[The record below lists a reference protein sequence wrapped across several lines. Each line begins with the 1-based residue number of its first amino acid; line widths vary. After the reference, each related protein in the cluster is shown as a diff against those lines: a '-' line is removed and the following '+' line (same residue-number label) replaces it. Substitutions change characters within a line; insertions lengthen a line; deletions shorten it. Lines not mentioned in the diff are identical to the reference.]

1 MVPRKLKALY
11 YALLQAPMAVSSRTY
26 RVFRAPRTGTV
37 KVHLGPGQRNYL
49 PGWINVDA
57 NVVSARPD
65 VWADLRDVLPFRD
78 GTVDV
83 FYSHHMIEH
92 LPDAMIPFHL
102 REMHRCLKPGGLIRI
117 GGPNGDVA
125 MKKFVEG
132 DERWFSDFP
141 DARRSVGGRL
151 ANFILCRGE
160 HLTILTRSYLEE
172 LLADAGFADV
182 RTCAPGVETGSPEL
196 IGADVLTKEPEP
208 TPDAPHTLIVEARKL
223 GAATV
228 RARAVAEE

>member
-1 MVPRKLKALY
+1 LGRLRVDLERALGAGRGAGGVALLGEIPAAVEMGGELILHGDETSGKLVCRTPRFPSSRAPLRRLFFRPVAPARPPGVRSRPSGVSVLWPRRMVPRKLKALY

-102 REMHRCLKPGGLIRI
+102 REMHRCLKHG
-117 GGPNGDVA
+117 
-125 MKKFVEG
+125 
-132 DERWFSDFP
+132 
-141 DARRSVGGRL
+141 
-151 ANFILCRGE
+151 
-160 HLTILTRSYLEE
+160 
-172 LLADAGFADV
+172 
-182 RTCAPGVETGSPEL
+182 
-196 IGADVLTKEPEP
+196 
-208 TPDAPHTLIVEARKL
+208 
-223 GAATV
+223 
-228 RARAVAEE
+228 